1 MSKYDFYTKEN
12 FIDEINKLNQEIVNL
27 RNQVKNERDMVDS
40 LGFRIK
46 DELEPRLRR
55 EAASYDAWV
64 SCDRSAEDCDGF
76 DYHVGALEDYV
87 DAHPEWDWGD
97 GAGRAD
103 LAEKILYLIQNKQM
117 AVIVPQEDK
126 K

>member
-1 MSKYDFYTKEN
+1 MSKYDFYTREQLICE
-12 FIDEINKLNQEIVNL
+12 IDKLNQEIVSL
-27 RNQVKNERDMVDS
+27 RDQIKNERDMVDG
-40 LGFRIK
+40 LEFRIRE
-46 DELEPRLRR
+46 ELEPRLRR

-64 SCDRSAEDCDGF
+64 SYDKSAEDCDGF

-87 DAHPEWDWGD
+87 DAHPDWDWGD

>member
-1 MSKYDFYTKEN
+1 MSKYDFYTREQL
-12 FIDEINKLNQEIVNL
+12 ICEINRLNQEIVNL
-27 RNQVKNERDMVDS
+27 RSQIKNERDMVDG
-40 LGFRIK
+40 LEFRIK
-46 DELEPRLRR
+46 AELEPRLRR

-64 SCDRSAEDCDGF
+64 SYDKSAEDCDGF
-76 DYHVGALEDYV
+76 DYHVGVLEDYV
-87 DAHPEWDWGD
+87 DAHPDWDWGD